1 MGAGTEMFMSKGPT
15 LNEMKARQSCKI
27 RELGDALITA
37 GFRTLDEQAK
47 ALGLG
52 RSTTWTV
59 LKGNHKATGLSTS
72 IINRMLMSPQLP
84 QCARTKIVEY
94 VQEKASGLHGHNQTQ
109 LRKFAGRLL
118 IKWPEIE
125 RRQGVRSSPLHR
137 SCHALAR

>member
-1 MGAGTEMFMSKGPT
+1 MIS
-15 LNEMKARQSCKI
+15 EMKARQSCKI
-27 RELGDALITA
+27 RELGGALITA
-37 GFRTLDEQAK
+37 GCRTLDEQAN
-47 ALGLG
+47 ALGLC

-59 LKGNHKATGLSTS
+59 IKGNHKASGLSTS
-72 IINRMLMSPQLP
+72 INRMLMSPQLP

>member
-59 LKGNHKATGLSTS
+59 LKGNHKASGLSTS

-94 VQEKASGLHGHNQTQ
+94 VHERASGLHGHNQKQ
-109 LRKFAGRLL
+109 LRKFVGRLL
-118 IKWPEIE
+118 IRWPEIIFVRHAPLPWRGKATPE
-125 RRQGVRSSPLHR
+125 R
-137 SCHALAR
+137 